1 MYSLSN
7 SHNSKENRILESLPV
22 DNENRILEGLPAE
35 EMERLLPYMERVELR
50 LGDVISQPDEP
61 LKYVYFPH
69 RGAISVIAI
78 LEDGAQVEVGVVG
91 NEGMHGL
98 PVVLGADSSPLL
110 AIVQIAGGATRMKAD
125 VIREEVS
132 RCGQFSKLLLRY
144 GQAFFI
150 MTAQNVAC
158 NRRHPVDGR
167 LARSLL
173 MSQDRGK
180 SDEIELTHE
189 FLAIML
195 GVRRA
200 GISVAA
206 NKLQTSGLISY
217 RRGRIRVVD
226 RQALE
231 ATSCECYR
239 VVKKE
244 FDRLLAV

>member
-1 MYSLSN
+1 MN
-7 SHNSKENRILESLPV
+7 PQPNGHNSKENRILAALS
-22 DNENRILEGLPAE
+22 AE
-35 EMERLLPYMERVELR
+35 EMERLLPYMEQMELR

-69 RGAISVIAI
+69 RGALSVIAI
-78 LEDGAQVEVGVVG
+78 LEDGAHVEVGIVG
-91 NEGMHGL
+91 NEGMYGM
-98 PVVLGADSSPLL
+98 PVVLGTDSSPLL
-110 AIVQIAGGATRMKAD
+110 AIVQLAGGATRMRAD
-125 VIREEVS
+125 VLREEID
-132 RCGQFSKLLLRY
+132 RCGQLSKLLLRY
-144 GQAFFI
+144 AQAFFI
-150 MTAQNVAC
+150 MVAQNAAC

-167 LARSLL
+167 LARWLL
-173 MSQDRGK
+173 MSQDRAR
-180 SDEIELTHE
+180 SDEMELTHE
-189 FLAIML
+189 FLATML

-206 NKLQTSGLISY
+206 SKLQTSGLICY

-244 FDRLLAV
+244 FDRLLAA